1 MYSHEKNIYIKKN
14 HCQLPVS
21 EQYTLSEVITL
32 HTSQPFIHKI
42 SFKCLS
48 GIRAGLIGCQS

>member
-1 MYSHEKNIYIKKN
+1 MKKKIYKKN